1 MNTSLVQYLE
11 DNIFG
16 QYQPIYVIDQAT
28 GEVLDSS
35 IDWGYICC
43 VAVFLLIL
51 YMVFRCIGGVIRG
64 LCSK

>member
-1 MNTSLVQYLE
+1 MSTTLVQYIQ

-43 VAVFLLIL
+43 VAVFLIFL
-51 YMVFRCIGGVIRG
+51 YMVLRCIGGIIRAIS
-64 LCSK
+64 SK